1 MRAVRFIFAIFLAFV
16 SPGAIAQSGNQA
28 AAMTR
33 PGSAVISNSDSL
45 SEDQIRGLIRLA
57 AEKDI
62 ENDKRQRDY
71 TFIQHNE
78 EHKLD
83 GKGKVKSTESKT
95 YEIMELYG
103 EPVERLIAKDDKQLP
118 PKEAAKEDERIQ
130 KIIDKRK
137 DESESARKKRLE
149 KEEKEREDDRKF
161 VSEVAD
167 AYNFS
172 LAGTEQREGRET
184 YVIDAAPRPGYEP
197 HLRDAKFLPKFK
209 FRVWLDKAETEWVK
223 LDIDC
228 IDTVSVGLF
237 LARIHKGSNI
247 QIEQTRV
254 NDEVWL
260 PQHIAIKLDARLAL
274 IKGINLSEEIS
285 YRDYKK
291 FRTDTKV
298 VPVGEVTEQK

>member
-1 MRAVRFIFAIFLAFV
+1 MRAKAAALGFILILCGPLLAAGQQG
-16 SPGAIAQSGNQA
+16 PQA
-28 AAMTR
+28 AAATVQAA
-33 PGSAVISNSDSL
+33 SAANTDSL
-45 SEDQIRGLIRLA
+45 SEDQIRALIRLA

-78 EHKLD
+78 EKKLN

-103 EPVERLIAKDDKQLP
+103 EPVERLIAKDGKPLP
-118 PKEAAKEDERIQ
+118 PKEAKKEDARIQ
-130 KIIDKRK
+130 KILDKRK
-137 DESESARKKRLE
+137 HESESARKKRLE

-161 VSEVAD
+161 VREVAD
-167 AYNFS
+167 AYNFK
-172 LAGTEQREGRET
+172 LAATEQREGRAT
-184 YVIDAAPRPGYEP
+184 YAIDATPRPGYEP
-197 HLRDAKFLPKFK
+197 HLKEAKFLPKFR

-223 LDIDC
+223 LDIQC
-228 IDTVSVGLF
+228 IDTVSVGVF

-274 IKGINLSEEIS
+274 LMGVNLTEEIS

-291 FRTDTKV
+291 FRTDTKI
-298 VPVGEVTEQK
+298 VPVGEVTR